1 MTPTPFGAEADRSE
15 ENERHSTMTFPMVQD
30 KVAIITG
37 AAMGMGRET
46 ALLFAEAGATVV
58 VADFNEELGQKT
70 VDDIVAAGGT
80 ASFIKVDISKGE
92 QVEAMVK
99 TTVERYGR
107 LDIAVNNAA
116 LKPDSKPLED
126 FDEDYWDRLH
136 SVDLKGTAVCMKYE
150 IRQFLTQ
157 GGGTIVN
164 ISSINGFRPTPDS
177 SGYISAKHGVV
188 GLTKAAAYEYGKKGI
203 RINAIAPGAIRT
215 PMLESA
221 LVDQGRT
228 IEDITPAMSLMGRIG
243 EPREV
248 AQGTLWIASDLA
260 SYVHGTTLHVGGG
273 FEIL

>member
-1 MTPTPFGAEADRSE
+1 
-15 ENERHSTMTFPMVQD
+15 MTFPIVQD

-58 VADFNEELGQKT
+58 VADFNEELGQQT
-70 VDDIVAAGGT
+70 ADDIVATGGT
-80 ASFIKVDISKGE
+80 AMFHKVDISKGPE
-92 QVEAMVK
+92 VEGLIEA
-99 TTVERYGR
+99 TVAAYGR
-107 LDIAVNNAA
+107 LDIAINNAA

-136 SVDLKGTAVCMKYE
+136 SVDLKGTAICMKYE
-150 IRQFLTQ
+150 IRQFLKQ

-188 GLTKAAAYEYGKKGI
+188 GLTKAAAYEYGAKGI

-221 LVDQGRT
+221 LVDQGMT
-228 IEDITPAMSLMGRIG
+228 VADITPRMSLMGRIG

-248 AQGTLWIASDLA
+248 AQGTLWMASDLA